1 MPKALTKRQMLA
13 CTIKEMELQ
22 SLLKS
27 DSDSELEADIL
38 YLNHLLTKQYLADL
52 RARAGAGNESVQ
64 LQIASEMAFEVSRGL
79 GLGLKAGQL
88 QIAIDTVFEGFEIAN
103 GGFPGWAVYP
113 VQLQIFI
120 DTAFEVSRGRDFEL
134 LMGDVLAGLWAKGV
148 MLARKQIGG
157 EEGGAY
163 PMAF

>member
-38 YLNHLLTKQYLADL
+38 YLNHLLTKQYLQLQIAIDT
-52 RARAGAGNESVQ
+52 AFEQ